1 MVRMTEELIRVV
13 KVVQY
18 GKVSPRV
25 TIPTE
30 VAKRLNI
37 LDGTKMLVFLDE
49 KRKRIIYTPV
59 EHGKAR
65 G

>member
-1 MVRMTEELIRVV
+1 MVRMTEELVKIV

-18 GKVSPRV
+18 RRVPPRV
-25 TIPTE
+25 TIPAE
-30 VAKRLNI
+30 VARRLNI
-37 LDGTKMLVFLDE
+37 QDGTKMLVYIDE